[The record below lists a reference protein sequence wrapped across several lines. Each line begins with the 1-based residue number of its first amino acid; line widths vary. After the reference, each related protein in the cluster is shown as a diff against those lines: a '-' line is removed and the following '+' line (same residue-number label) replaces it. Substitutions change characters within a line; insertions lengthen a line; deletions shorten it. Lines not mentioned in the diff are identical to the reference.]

1 MIKRNELKLEYQQHQ
16 FYEYFNSIFDYDILD
31 TSIRET
37 SEVLRKK
44 THKLFYSEFENQ
56 LFETIMFLSMKTL
69 VLDINHF
76 SKEIEN
82 KSEAYEQYMQ
92 QIREENGINHF
103 FDRYPYLL
111 KQINKEVGLIEESYS
126 LLFDRFLEDLS
137 EIRSCFNISE
147 PLSNVAFSLGDS
159 HSKKQTVVKIA
170 FKEKSVYYKP
180 KSYHS
185 HSILL
190 ELTSLLKS
198 SNIPS
203 FSLPKSLVKA
213 DYRWQLGVAY
223 TSSNKDEVAKIYFK
237 YGVLAAFSEIF
248 SITDLHMENV
258 IVSGGD
264 LYLIDVETFFQRKLN
279 VQNQNFEGITVDTY
293 QRIYETS
300 LSNGLFPVQFEKD
313 SAPNVS
319 GISGKGGKR
328 KKGKYELINK
338 NRGDMKLV
346 KVDYFQEDG
355 FNIPTLNGKVVE
367 PLDYANEIISGFR
380 ECYIFLLSQRSKIKG
395 IVEGFPELKSRALFR
410 NTSDYG
416 KFLQASTNP
425 KYLFSEKKRKNLF
438 SILYDAKYIERFIV
452 DNEIKDLMNGDIPY
466 FSMDTRGNVYNSVGT
481 LIGNL
486 GDTTPLFDSI
496 TILNDERLKF
506 TCELLEI
513 VLKKPIKHW
522 EREKGKSYQFLSI
535 SSEHNF
541 SEEILDSIRRIF
553 IDADKNSF
561 SSEEEITWLNI
572 DITETEQWVISP
584 QNITFSKIDK
594 KDFRDISAF
603 VSQDSPIFDGD
614 VMYNISLG
622 RESVSGEQVIET
634 CKRVSIYDDI
644 ISMPMKFHTPLFRD
658 NPSLSGGQKQRISL
672 ARELVTTPRIL
683 VLDEPTSALDVKT
696 ERIIQKNVEALHCT
710 RILVTHRLNTVEK
723 ADKILIMDNGKII
736 DYGNHHYLYKNNKD
750 YCDLYD
756 SYMNKYQEEEVK

>member
-1 MIKRNELKLEYQQHQ
+1 MIKRDELKLEYQNHQ
-16 FYEYFNSIFDYDILD
+16 FYEYVNSIFDYDILD

-82 KSEAYEQYMQ
+82 KSEAYEQYIQ

-213 DYRWQLGVAY
+213 DYCWQLGVAY

-300 LSNGLFPVQFEKD
+300 LSNGLFPVQFEKN
-313 SAPNVS
+313 STPNVS

-425 KYLFSEKKRKNLF
+425 KYLFSEKKKKNLF
-438 SILYDAKYIERFIV
+438 SILYEAKHIEHFIV

-486 GDTTPLFDSI
+486 GDTTSLFDSI

-535 SSEHNF
+535 SSEH
-541 SEEILDSIRRIF
+541 
-553 IDADKNSF
+553 
-561 SSEEEITWLNI
+561 
-572 DITETEQWVISP
+572 
-584 QNITFSKIDK
+584 
-594 KDFRDISAF
+594 
-603 VSQDSPIFDGD
+603 
-614 VMYNISLG
+614 
-622 RESVSGEQVIET
+622 
-634 CKRVSIYDDI
+634 
-644 ISMPMKFHTPLFRD
+644 
-658 NPSLSGGQKQRISL
+658 
-672 ARELVTTPRIL
+672 
-683 VLDEPTSALDVKT
+683 
-696 ERIIQKNVEALHCT
+696 
-710 RILVTHRLNTVEK
+710 
-723 ADKILIMDNGKII
+723 
-736 DYGNHHYLYKNNKD
+736 YL
-750 YCDLYD
+750 L
-756 SYMNKYQEEEVK
+756 

>member
-31 TSIRET
+31 TSISENIYLLRE
-37 SEVLRKK
+37 K

-82 KSEAYEQYMQ
+82 KSEAYEQCIQ

-213 DYRWQLGVAY
+213 DYCWQLGVAY

-300 LSNGLFPVQFEKD
+300 LSNGLFPVQFEKN

-395 IVEGFPELKSRALFR
+395 TVEGFPELKSRALFR

-425 KYLFSEKKRKNLF
+425 KYLFSEKKKKNLF
-438 SILYDAKYIERFIV
+438 SILYEAKHIEHFIV

-486 GDTTPLFDSI
+486 GDTTSLFDSI

-535 SSEHNF
+535 SSEH
-541 SEEILDSIRRIF
+541 
-553 IDADKNSF
+553 
-561 SSEEEITWLNI
+561 
-572 DITETEQWVISP
+572 
-584 QNITFSKIDK
+584 
-594 KDFRDISAF
+594 
-603 VSQDSPIFDGD
+603 
-614 VMYNISLG
+614 
-622 RESVSGEQVIET
+622 
-634 CKRVSIYDDI
+634 
-644 ISMPMKFHTPLFRD
+644 
-658 NPSLSGGQKQRISL
+658 
-672 ARELVTTPRIL
+672 
-683 VLDEPTSALDVKT
+683 
-696 ERIIQKNVEALHCT
+696 
-710 RILVTHRLNTVEK
+710 
-723 ADKILIMDNGKII
+723 
-736 DYGNHHYLYKNNKD
+736 YL
-750 YCDLYD
+750 L
-756 SYMNKYQEEEVK
+756 

>member
-1 MIKRNELKLEYQQHQ
+1 MIKRDELKLEYQNHQ
-16 FYEYFNSIFDYDILD
+16 FYEYVNSIFDYDILD

-213 DYRWQLGVAY
+213 DYCWQLGVAY

-300 LSNGLFPVQFEKD
+300 LSNGLFPVQFEKN

-438 SILYDAKYIERFIV
+438 SILYDAKHIEHFIV

-486 GDTTPLFDSI
+486 GDTTSLFDSI

-535 SSEHNF
+535 SSEH
-541 SEEILDSIRRIF
+541 
-553 IDADKNSF
+553 
-561 SSEEEITWLNI
+561 
-572 DITETEQWVISP
+572 
-584 QNITFSKIDK
+584 
-594 KDFRDISAF
+594 
-603 VSQDSPIFDGD
+603 
-614 VMYNISLG
+614 
-622 RESVSGEQVIET
+622 
-634 CKRVSIYDDI
+634 
-644 ISMPMKFHTPLFRD
+644 
-658 NPSLSGGQKQRISL
+658 
-672 ARELVTTPRIL
+672 
-683 VLDEPTSALDVKT
+683 
-696 ERIIQKNVEALHCT
+696 
-710 RILVTHRLNTVEK
+710 
-723 ADKILIMDNGKII
+723 
-736 DYGNHHYLYKNNKD
+736 YL
-750 YCDLYD
+750 L
-756 SYMNKYQEEEVK
+756 

>member
-1 MIKRNELKLEYQQHQ
+1 MIKRDELKLEYQNHQ
-16 FYEYFNSIFDYDILD
+16 FYEYVNSIFDYDILD

-82 KSEAYEQYMQ
+82 KSEAYEQCIQ
-92 QIREENGINHF
+92 QIREENGKNHL

-213 DYRWQLGVAY
+213 DYCWQLGVAY

-300 LSNGLFPVQFEKD
+300 LSNGLFPVQFEKN

-438 SILYDAKYIERFIV
+438 SILYDAKHIEHFIV
-452 DNEIKDLMNGDIPY
+452 NNEIKDLMNGDIPY

-486 GDTTPLFDSI
+486 GDTTSLFDSI

-535 SSEHNF
+535 SSEH
-541 SEEILDSIRRIF
+541 
-553 IDADKNSF
+553 
-561 SSEEEITWLNI
+561 
-572 DITETEQWVISP
+572 
-584 QNITFSKIDK
+584 
-594 KDFRDISAF
+594 
-603 VSQDSPIFDGD
+603 
-614 VMYNISLG
+614 
-622 RESVSGEQVIET
+622 
-634 CKRVSIYDDI
+634 
-644 ISMPMKFHTPLFRD
+644 
-658 NPSLSGGQKQRISL
+658 
-672 ARELVTTPRIL
+672 
-683 VLDEPTSALDVKT
+683 
-696 ERIIQKNVEALHCT
+696 
-710 RILVTHRLNTVEK
+710 
-723 ADKILIMDNGKII
+723 
-736 DYGNHHYLYKNNKD
+736 YL
-750 YCDLYD
+750 L
-756 SYMNKYQEEEVK
+756 

>member
-31 TSIRET
+31 TSI
-37 SEVLRKK
+37 SENIYLLRKK

-103 FDRYPYLL
+103 FDRYLYLL

-213 DYRWQLGVAY
+213 DYCWQLGVAY

-300 LSNGLFPVQFEKD
+300 LSNGLFPVQFEKN

-438 SILYDAKYIERFIV
+438 SILYDAKHIEHFIV

-486 GDTTPLFDSI
+486 GDTTSLFDSI

-535 SSEHNF
+535 SSEH
-541 SEEILDSIRRIF
+541 
-553 IDADKNSF
+553 
-561 SSEEEITWLNI
+561 
-572 DITETEQWVISP
+572 
-584 QNITFSKIDK
+584 
-594 KDFRDISAF
+594 
-603 VSQDSPIFDGD
+603 
-614 VMYNISLG
+614 
-622 RESVSGEQVIET
+622 
-634 CKRVSIYDDI
+634 
-644 ISMPMKFHTPLFRD
+644 
-658 NPSLSGGQKQRISL
+658 
-672 ARELVTTPRIL
+672 
-683 VLDEPTSALDVKT
+683 
-696 ERIIQKNVEALHCT
+696 
-710 RILVTHRLNTVEK
+710 
-723 ADKILIMDNGKII
+723 
-736 DYGNHHYLYKNNKD
+736 YL
-750 YCDLYD
+750 L
-756 SYMNKYQEEEVK
+756 

>member
-1 MIKRNELKLEYQQHQ
+1 MIKRDELKLEYQNHQ
-16 FYEYFNSIFDYDILD
+16 FYEYVNSIFDYDILD

-44 THKLFYSEFENQ
+44 TYKLFYSEFENQ

-76 SKEIEN
+76 FKEIEN

-213 DYRWQLGVAY
+213 DYCWQLGVAY
-223 TSSNKDEVAKIYFK
+223 TSSNKDEVAKVYFK

-300 LSNGLFPVQFEKD
+300 LSNGLFPVQFEKN

-425 KYLFSEKKRKNLF
+425 KYLFSEKKKKNLF
-438 SILYDAKYIERFIV
+438 SILYEAKHIEHFIV

-486 GDTTPLFDSI
+486 GDTTSLFDSI

-535 SSEHNF
+535 SSEH
-541 SEEILDSIRRIF
+541 
-553 IDADKNSF
+553 
-561 SSEEEITWLNI
+561 
-572 DITETEQWVISP
+572 
-584 QNITFSKIDK
+584 
-594 KDFRDISAF
+594 
-603 VSQDSPIFDGD
+603 
-614 VMYNISLG
+614 
-622 RESVSGEQVIET
+622 
-634 CKRVSIYDDI
+634 
-644 ISMPMKFHTPLFRD
+644 
-658 NPSLSGGQKQRISL
+658 
-672 ARELVTTPRIL
+672 
-683 VLDEPTSALDVKT
+683 
-696 ERIIQKNVEALHCT
+696 
-710 RILVTHRLNTVEK
+710 
-723 ADKILIMDNGKII
+723 
-736 DYGNHHYLYKNNKD
+736 YL
-750 YCDLYD
+750 L
-756 SYMNKYQEEEVK
+756 

>member
-1 MIKRNELKLEYQQHQ
+1 MIKRDELKLEYQNHQ
-16 FYEYFNSIFDYDILD
+16 FYEYVNSIFDYDILD

-44 THKLFYSEFENQ
+44 TYKLFYSEFENQ

-213 DYRWQLGVAY
+213 DYCWQLGVAY

-258 IVSGGD
+258 IVSRGD
-264 LYLIDVETFFQRKLN
+264 LYLIDAETFFQRKLN

-293 QRIYETS
+293 HRIYETS
-300 LSNGLFPVQFEKD
+300 LSNGLFPVQFEKN

-425 KYLFSEKKRKNLF
+425 KYLFSEKKKKNLF
-438 SILYDAKYIERFIV
+438 SILYEAKHIEHFIV

-486 GDTTPLFDSI
+486 GDTTSLFDSI

-535 SSEHNF
+535 SSEH
-541 SEEILDSIRRIF
+541 
-553 IDADKNSF
+553 
-561 SSEEEITWLNI
+561 
-572 DITETEQWVISP
+572 
-584 QNITFSKIDK
+584 
-594 KDFRDISAF
+594 
-603 VSQDSPIFDGD
+603 
-614 VMYNISLG
+614 
-622 RESVSGEQVIET
+622 
-634 CKRVSIYDDI
+634 
-644 ISMPMKFHTPLFRD
+644 
-658 NPSLSGGQKQRISL
+658 
-672 ARELVTTPRIL
+672 
-683 VLDEPTSALDVKT
+683 
-696 ERIIQKNVEALHCT
+696 
-710 RILVTHRLNTVEK
+710 
-723 ADKILIMDNGKII
+723 
-736 DYGNHHYLYKNNKD
+736 YL
-750 YCDLYD
+750 L
-756 SYMNKYQEEEVK
+756 

>member
-82 KSEAYEQYMQ
+82 KSEAYEQYIQ

-137 EIRSCFNISE
+137 EIKSCFNISE

-213 DYRWQLGVAY
+213 DYCWQLGVAY

-300 LSNGLFPVQFEKD
+300 LSNGLFPVQFEKN

-380 ECYIFLLSQRSKIKG
+380 ECYIFLLSQRSKIKE
-395 IVEGFPELKSRALFR
+395 IVEGFPELKSRVPFR

-438 SILYDAKYIERFIV
+438 SILYETKHIEHFIV

-486 GDTTPLFDSI
+486 GDTTSLFDSI

-513 VLKKPIKHW
+513 VLKKLIKHW

-535 SSEHNF
+535 SSEH
-541 SEEILDSIRRIF
+541 
-553 IDADKNSF
+553 
-561 SSEEEITWLNI
+561 
-572 DITETEQWVISP
+572 
-584 QNITFSKIDK
+584 
-594 KDFRDISAF
+594 
-603 VSQDSPIFDGD
+603 
-614 VMYNISLG
+614 
-622 RESVSGEQVIET
+622 
-634 CKRVSIYDDI
+634 
-644 ISMPMKFHTPLFRD
+644 
-658 NPSLSGGQKQRISL
+658 
-672 ARELVTTPRIL
+672 
-683 VLDEPTSALDVKT
+683 
-696 ERIIQKNVEALHCT
+696 
-710 RILVTHRLNTVEK
+710 
-723 ADKILIMDNGKII
+723 
-736 DYGNHHYLYKNNKD
+736 YL
-750 YCDLYD
+750 L
-756 SYMNKYQEEEVK
+756 

>member
-1 MIKRNELKLEYQQHQ
+1 MIKRDELKLEYQNHQ
-16 FYEYFNSIFDYDILD
+16 FYEYVNSIFDYDILD

-69 VLDINHF
+69 VLDINPF

-82 KSEAYEQYMQ
+82 KSEAYEQCIQ

-213 DYRWQLGVAY
+213 DYCWQLGVAY
-223 TSSNKDEVAKIYFK
+223 TSSNKDEVGKIYFK

-300 LSNGLFPVQFEKD
+300 LSNGLFPVQFEKN

-416 KFLQASTNP
+416 KFLQDSMNP

-438 SILYDAKYIERFIV
+438 SILYDAKHIEHFIV
-452 DNEIKDLMNGDIPY
+452 NNEIKDLMNGDIPY

-486 GDTTPLFDSI
+486 GDTTSLFDSI

-535 SSEHNF
+535 SSEH
-541 SEEILDSIRRIF
+541 
-553 IDADKNSF
+553 
-561 SSEEEITWLNI
+561 
-572 DITETEQWVISP
+572 
-584 QNITFSKIDK
+584 
-594 KDFRDISAF
+594 
-603 VSQDSPIFDGD
+603 
-614 VMYNISLG
+614 
-622 RESVSGEQVIET
+622 
-634 CKRVSIYDDI
+634 
-644 ISMPMKFHTPLFRD
+644 
-658 NPSLSGGQKQRISL
+658 
-672 ARELVTTPRIL
+672 
-683 VLDEPTSALDVKT
+683 
-696 ERIIQKNVEALHCT
+696 
-710 RILVTHRLNTVEK
+710 
-723 ADKILIMDNGKII
+723 
-736 DYGNHHYLYKNNKD
+736 YL
-750 YCDLYD
+750 L
-756 SYMNKYQEEEVK
+756 

>member
-1 MIKRNELKLEYQQHQ
+1 MIKRDELKLEYQNHQ
-16 FYEYFNSIFDYDILD
+16 FYEYVNSIFDYDILD

-137 EIRSCFNISE
+137 EIRSCFNITES
-147 PLSNVAFSLGDS
+147 LSNVAFSLGDS

-213 DYRWQLGVAY
+213 DYCWQLGVAY

-300 LSNGLFPVQFEKD
+300 LSNGLFPVQFEKN

-380 ECYIFLLSQRSKIKG
+380 ECYIFLLSQRSKIKE
-395 IVEGFPELKSRALFR
+395 IVVGFPELKSRALFR

-438 SILYDAKYIERFIV
+438 SILYEAKHIERFIV

-486 GDTTPLFDSI
+486 GDTTSLFDSI

-522 EREKGKSYQFLSI
+522 ERGKGKSYQFLSI

-594 KDFRDISAF
+594 TDFRNISAF
-603 VSQDSPIFDGD
+603 VSQDSPMFDGD

-622 RESVSGEQVIET
+622 RESVTEKQVIET
-634 CKRVSIYDDI
+634 CKRVSLYEDI
-644 ISMPMKFHTPLFRD
+644 RSMPMKFHTPLFRD

-683 VLDEPTSALDVKT
+683 VLDEPTSDLDVKT
-696 ERIIQKNVEALHCT
+696 ERIIQKSVEALHCT
-710 RILVTHRLNTVEK
+710 RVLVTHRLNTVEK
-723 ADKILIMDNGKII
+723 ADKILIIDNGKII
-736 DYGNHHYLYKNNKD
+736 DYGSHHCLYKNNE
-750 YCDLYD
+750 YYRDLYD
-756 SYMNKYQEEEVK
+756 SYMNNYQEEGIK

>member
-1 MIKRNELKLEYQQHQ
+1 MIKRDELKLEYQNHQ
-16 FYEYFNSIFDYDILD
+16 FYEYVNSIFDYDILD

-44 THKLFYSEFENQ
+44 TYKLFYSEFENQ

-213 DYRWQLGVAY
+213 DYCWQLGVAY

-300 LSNGLFPVQFEKD
+300 LSNGLFPVQFEKN

-425 KYLFSEKKRKNLF
+425 KYLFSEKKKKNLF
-438 SILYDAKYIERFIV
+438 SILYEAKHIEYFIV

-486 GDTTPLFDSI
+486 GDTTSLFDSI

-535 SSEHNF
+535 SSEH
-541 SEEILDSIRRIF
+541 
-553 IDADKNSF
+553 
-561 SSEEEITWLNI
+561 
-572 DITETEQWVISP
+572 
-584 QNITFSKIDK
+584 
-594 KDFRDISAF
+594 
-603 VSQDSPIFDGD
+603 
-614 VMYNISLG
+614 
-622 RESVSGEQVIET
+622 
-634 CKRVSIYDDI
+634 
-644 ISMPMKFHTPLFRD
+644 
-658 NPSLSGGQKQRISL
+658 
-672 ARELVTTPRIL
+672 
-683 VLDEPTSALDVKT
+683 
-696 ERIIQKNVEALHCT
+696 
-710 RILVTHRLNTVEK
+710 
-723 ADKILIMDNGKII
+723 
-736 DYGNHHYLYKNNKD
+736 YL
-750 YCDLYD
+750 L
-756 SYMNKYQEEEVK
+756 

>member
-1 MIKRNELKLEYQQHQ
+1 MIKRDELKLEYQNHQ
-16 FYEYFNSIFDYDILD
+16 FYEYVNSIFDYDILD

-82 KSEAYEQYMQ
+82 KSEAYEQCIQ

-213 DYRWQLGVAY
+213 DYCWQLGVAY

-300 LSNGLFPVQFEKD
+300 LSNGLFPVQFEKN

-355 FNIPTLNGKVVE
+355 FNIPTLNGKLVE

-438 SILYDAKYIERFIV
+438 SILYDAKHIEHFIV
-452 DNEIKDLMNGDIPY
+452 NNEIKDLMNGDIPY

-486 GDTTPLFDSI
+486 GDTTSLFDSI

-535 SSEHNF
+535 SSEH
-541 SEEILDSIRRIF
+541 
-553 IDADKNSF
+553 
-561 SSEEEITWLNI
+561 
-572 DITETEQWVISP
+572 
-584 QNITFSKIDK
+584 
-594 KDFRDISAF
+594 
-603 VSQDSPIFDGD
+603 
-614 VMYNISLG
+614 
-622 RESVSGEQVIET
+622 
-634 CKRVSIYDDI
+634 
-644 ISMPMKFHTPLFRD
+644 
-658 NPSLSGGQKQRISL
+658 
-672 ARELVTTPRIL
+672 
-683 VLDEPTSALDVKT
+683 
-696 ERIIQKNVEALHCT
+696 
-710 RILVTHRLNTVEK
+710 
-723 ADKILIMDNGKII
+723 
-736 DYGNHHYLYKNNKD
+736 YL
-750 YCDLYD
+750 L
-756 SYMNKYQEEEVK
+756 

>member
-1 MIKRNELKLEYQQHQ
+1 MIKRDELKLEYQNHQ
-16 FYEYFNSIFDYDILD
+16 LYEYVNSIFDYDILD

-82 KSEAYEQYMQ
+82 KLEAYEQYMQ

-213 DYRWQLGVAY
+213 DYCWQLGVAY

-279 VQNQNFEGITVDTY
+279 VQNQNFEGITADTY

-300 LSNGLFPVQFEKD
+300 LSNGLFPVQFEKN

-355 FNIPTLNGKVVE
+355 FNIPTLNGKVEE

-380 ECYIFLLSQRSKIKG
+380 ECYIFLLSQRSKIKE
-395 IVEGFPELKSRALFR
+395 IVGGFPELKSRALFR

-438 SILYDAKYIERFIV
+438 SILYEAKHIEQFIV
-452 DNEIKDLMNGDIPY
+452 VSEIKDLMNGDIPY
-466 FSMDTRGNVYNSVGT
+466 FSMDTRGNVYNSVGI

-486 GDTTPLFDSI
+486 GDTTSLFDSI

-535 SSEHNF
+535 SSEH
-541 SEEILDSIRRIF
+541 
-553 IDADKNSF
+553 
-561 SSEEEITWLNI
+561 
-572 DITETEQWVISP
+572 
-584 QNITFSKIDK
+584 
-594 KDFRDISAF
+594 
-603 VSQDSPIFDGD
+603 
-614 VMYNISLG
+614 
-622 RESVSGEQVIET
+622 
-634 CKRVSIYDDI
+634 
-644 ISMPMKFHTPLFRD
+644 
-658 NPSLSGGQKQRISL
+658 
-672 ARELVTTPRIL
+672 
-683 VLDEPTSALDVKT
+683 
-696 ERIIQKNVEALHCT
+696 
-710 RILVTHRLNTVEK
+710 
-723 ADKILIMDNGKII
+723 
-736 DYGNHHYLYKNNKD
+736 YL
-750 YCDLYD
+750 L
-756 SYMNKYQEEEVK
+756 